1 MKSIRGAIAVVENTD
16 ESIVNASKSLI
27 NSIMNVNNL
36 AEEDIVFAL
45 FTVTSDLTTAF
56 PAKAFR
62 ELGMMSIPALD
73 AKAPENPKKR
83 TSLNFAF
90 CSFSL
95 KAPQRQWVTDTTITR
110 PISSTSTSRILLSTY
125 RYT

>member
-36 AEEDIVFAL
+36 TEEDIVFAL
-45 FTVTSDLTTAF
+45 FTVTNDLNTAF

-62 ELGMMSIPALD
+62 ELGMMSISALD
-73 AKAPENPKKR
+73 TKAPEIQDDLDGCIRLLLTVNNDIEDIQHVYLQDAKK
-83 TSLNFAF
+83 L
-90 CSFSL
+90 
-95 KAPQRQWVTDTTITR
+95 R
-110 PISSTSTSRILLSTY
+110 PDR
-125 RYT
+125 

>member
-16 ESIVNASKSLI
+16 EGIVNASKSLI

-45 FTVTSDLTTAF
+45 FTVTNDLTTAF

-62 ELGMMSIPALD
+62 ELGMMSISALD
-73 AKAPENPKKR
+73 AKAPEIQDDLKGCIRLLITINNDLEDIQHVYLHDAKK
-83 TSLNFAF
+83 L
-90 CSFSL
+90 
-95 KAPQRQWVTDTTITR
+95 R
-110 PISSTSTSRILLSTY
+110 PDR
-125 RYT
+125 

>member
-27 NSIMNVNNL
+27 NSIMNVNSL
-36 AEEDIVFAL
+36 KEEDIVFAL
-45 FTVTSDLTTAF
+45 FTVTKDLTTAF

-73 AKAPENPKKR
+73 AKAPEIQND
-83 TSLNFAF
+83 LDG
-90 CSFSL
+90 C
-95 KAPQRQWVTDTTITR
+95 I
-110 PISSTSTSRILLSTY
+110 RILVTCLL
-125 RYT
+125 YTSDAAERIRRCRSRWSPSH

>member
-45 FTVTSDLTTAF
+45 FTVTNDLTTAC
-56 PAKAFR
+56 
-62 ELGMMSIPALD
+62 LLYTSD
-73 AKAPENPKKR
+73 AADD
-83 TSLNFAF
+83 
-90 CSFSL
+90 C
-95 KAPQRQWVTDTTITR
+95 
-110 PISSTSTSRILLSTY
+110 
-125 RYT
+125 